1 MSEQKGLALGIDLG
15 GTTVKVGVVNHEGVI
30 VGRGRRATES
40 EKGVEGV
47 IANIALAVEDALA
60 AAGVAKEALDGV
72 GMGSPGICD
81 TKNGVVVRSGNLYW
95 YNVPVGPLLSA
106 KLGLPVKLEN
116 DANAAALG
124 EQWCG
129 AAKGYNH
136 VIMFTLGTGV
146 GGGLILDG
154 RIYSGSQGWA
164 GELGH
169 IPVVED
175 GPPCTCGTY
184 GCLEAVA
191 SATAMGVA
199 AKKAIDAGQSQRM
212 AEIAREQGHVDARVA
227 IVAAQQGDEAAIA
240 ILNQVGLHL
249 GWASAMLVSSLN
261 PELIVVGGGASKGG
275 EFVLEPIR
283 QVVARRAMPGP
294 REVVKVVA
302 ATLGNDAGLI
312 GAASLV
318 WR

>member
-15 GTTVKVGVVNHEGVI
+15 GTAVKVGVVNHRGVI
-30 VGRGRRATES
+30 VGRGQRATEV
-40 EKGVEGV
+40 EKGVDGV
-47 IANIALAVEDALA
+47 IANIALAVEDALKA
-60 AAGVAKEALDGV
+60 ADVTKEQLDGA

-95 YNVPVGPLLSA
+95 KNVPVGPLLSE

-129 AAKGYNH
+129 AGRGSNH
-136 VIMFTLGTGV
+136 MVMFTLGTGV

-154 RIYSGSQGWA
+154 RIYSGSHGWA

-169 IPVVED
+169 IPMMED
-175 GPPCTCGTY
+175 GPACTCGAQ
-184 GCLEAVA
+184 GCLETLA
-191 SATAMGVA
+191 SATAMGAA
-199 AKKAIDAGQSQRM
+199 AKKAIEAGQSEAM
-212 AEIAREQGHVDARVA
+212 AKIAAEQGYVDARVT
-227 IVAAQQGDEAAIA
+227 ILAAQQGDAAAQA
-240 ILNQVGLHL
+240 ILRQVGEYL
-249 GWASAMLVSSLN
+249 GLASSMLVGALN
-261 PELIVVGGGASKGG
+261 PEMIVIGGGASKAGD
-275 EFVLEPIR
+275 FVLDPIR
-283 QVVARRAMPGP
+283 QVIARRAMPGP